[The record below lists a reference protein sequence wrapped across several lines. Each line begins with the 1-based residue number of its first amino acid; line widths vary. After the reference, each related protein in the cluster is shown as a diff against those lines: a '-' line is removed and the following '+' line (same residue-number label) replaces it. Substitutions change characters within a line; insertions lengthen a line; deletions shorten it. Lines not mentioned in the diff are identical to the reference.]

1 MNHRNKLEL
10 LVPAKN
16 LEFGLE
22 AINHGAD
29 AVYIGGPTFGAR
41 AAAGNSVADIEKLAA
56 YAHRYDAK
64 VLVAFN
70 TILRDDE
77 LDGARR
83 LAYQL
88 YEAGADALI
97 VQDLGLLQ
105 LDLPPLAL
113 HASTQLDNRTPEKVR
128 FLQDVG
134 FSRVVLARELS
145 LEQIRVIAQQTSVE
159 LEFFIHGALC
169 VSYSGQC
176 YISHAVT
183 GRSANRGECAQ
194 LCRVP
199 CTLEN
204 RDGMALAKDQHLLS
218 LKDMNQSANLQALA
232 EAGISSFKIEGRLK
246 DLSYVKNVTAWYRQK
261 LDAIM
266 AGQPQWQRA
275 SAGRSRFTFTP
286 KPEKS
291 FNRGSTD
298 YFLHDRQLAIT
309 SFLTPKFAGEPV
321 GKVTRLGDKWL
332 EVQSGETFHN
342 GDGLSYFNQKN
353 ELVGLRVNRA
363 EGHRLFPAE
372 AVRGLTTGTALYR
385 NHDQEFEKL
394 LEKKSAERQVGVTV
408 QLSETDEGFMLQM
421 TDEQGIRA
429 QAMLPLA
436 KEAASNPE
444 RALNTLREQ
453 LAKLG
458 NTMFVADA
466 VELSLSQPW
475 FIPVSSL
482 NALRREVAEQLEQA
496 RCAAYKRPEPNLQR
510 SLLAVFPQQKLSYL
524 GNIYNQQAAAF
535 YRQHG
540 VSEIAP
546 AYETNQQ
553 PDEVSLMIT
562 KHCLRYSFNQ
572 CPKEREPGFRPDHLV
587 LKMGKE
593 TFRLKFDC
601 KRCEMH
607 VLGKLKQPKN
617 QKYGKE

>member
-1 MNHRNKLEL
+1 MNQRQKLEL
-10 LVPAKN
+10 LAPAKN
-16 LEFGLE
+16 LEFGIE

-29 AVYIGGPTFGAR
+29 ALYIGGPTFGAR
-41 AAAGNSVADIEKLAA
+41 AAAGNSVADIAKLAA

-77 LDGARR
+77 LEDAQR
-83 LAYQL
+83 LTHQL
-88 YEAGADALI
+88 YDAGVDALI
-97 VQDLGLLQ
+97 VQDLGLLR
-105 LDLPPLAL
+105 LDLPPIAL

-128 FLQDVG
+128 FLEEVG
-134 FSRVVLARELS
+134 FSRAVLARELS
-145 LEQIRVIAQQTSVE
+145 LAQIREIAQQTSIQ

-176 YISHAVT
+176 YISHAIT

-204 RDGMALAKDQHLLS
+204 RDGVALAKDQHLLS

-232 EAGISSFKIEGRLK
+232 DAGISSFKIEGRLK
-246 DLSYVKNVTAWYRQK
+246 DLSYVKNVTAWYRQQ

-275 SAGRSRFTFTP
+275 SVGRSRYTFTP

-298 YFLHDRQLAIT
+298 YFLHGRQIEIN
-309 SFLTPKFAGEPV
+309 SFLSPKFAGEPV
-321 GKVTRLGDKWL
+321 GTVSRLGDKWL
-332 EVQSGETFHN
+332 EVQSNEIFHN
-342 GDGLSYFNQKN
+342 GDGISYFNQKK

-363 EGHRLFPAE
+363 EGNRLFPAE
-372 AVRGLTTGTALYR
+372 AMRGLSVGTELFR
-385 NHDQEFEKL
+385 NHDQELEKL
-394 LEKKSAERQVGVTV
+394 LEKKSAELHIRVTM
-408 QLSETDEGFMLQM
+408 QLSETDEGVSLQI
-421 TDEQGIRA
+421 TDEQGISA
-429 QAMLPLA
+429 SVTLA
-436 KEAASNPE
+436 LVKEPASNPE
-444 RALNTLREQ
+444 RALTTLQEQ

-458 NTMFVADA
+458 NTMFVADK
-466 VELSLSQPW
+466 VEIALSQPW

-482 NALRREVAEQLEQA
+482 NALRRDAVQQLELA
-496 RCAAYKRPEPNLQR
+496 RAAAYQRPEPSTQH
-510 SLLAVFPQQKLSYL
+510 SPLAVFPQQKLTYL
-524 GNIYNQQAAAF
+524 GNVYNQQAASF
-535 YRQHG
+535 YQQHG
-540 VSEIAP
+540 VGTIAP
-546 AYETNQQ
+546 AYEMNQET
-553 PDEVSLMIT
+553 DEVSLMIT

-572 CPKEREPGFRPDHLV
+572 CPKEREPGFKPESLV

-593 TFRLKFDC
+593 AFRLKFDC

-607 VLGKLKQPKN
+607 VLGKLKQPKG
-617 QKYGKE
+617 QKI